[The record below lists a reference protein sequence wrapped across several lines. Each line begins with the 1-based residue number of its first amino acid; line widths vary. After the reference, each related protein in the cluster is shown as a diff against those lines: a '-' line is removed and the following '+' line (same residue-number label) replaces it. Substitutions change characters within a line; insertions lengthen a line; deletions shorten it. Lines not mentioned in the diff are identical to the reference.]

1 MQPLGRDGQVDAAL
15 SIRNRETRLGTQR
28 RLVLHAD
35 LVLTPDHHVGPRG
48 LVPVADLHLTRDV
61 AAGMELWRVRGQRLF
76 RLGDGA
82 QHLVLD
88 THLLRRPPRLLGMV
102 GGHDRDRFAPVAN
115 EIEGEHR
122 LVLDLEAVELLSR
135 HVLVREHR
143 TNSGHRPR
151 AGRVDG
157 KNPGVGVRAPH
168 RRTPKH
174 SLGMKIG

>member
-1 MQPLGRDGQVDAAL
+1 MPARVSRTISLGRP
-15 SIRNRETRLGTQR
+15 RM
-28 RLVLHAD
+28 
-35 LVLTPDHHVGPRG
+35 PDSCSWPTCSHW
-48 LVPVADLHLTRDV
+48 VAI
-61 AAGMELWRVRGQRLF
+61 
-76 RLGDGA
+76 
-82 QHLVLD
+82 
-88 THLLRRPPRLLGMV
+88 
-102 GGHDRDRFAPVAN
+102 